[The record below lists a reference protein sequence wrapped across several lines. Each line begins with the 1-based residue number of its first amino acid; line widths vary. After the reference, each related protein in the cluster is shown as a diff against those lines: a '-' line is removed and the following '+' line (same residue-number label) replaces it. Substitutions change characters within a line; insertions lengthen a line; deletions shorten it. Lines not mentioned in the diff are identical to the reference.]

1 MGPAL
6 EGVRVRGIGTDT
18 PAEALEGVRIRGTGL
33 LEALEGV
40 RMRAMLPGGNGL
52 PLGSE
57 VLEGVRMRGL
67 GFEGKGISFS
77 FDSIDAVSGSRRA
90 SGLDLGWKDD

>member
-6 EGVRVRGIGTDT
+6 EGVRVRGIGIDT
-18 PAEALEGVRIRGTGL
+18 PAEAFEGVRMRGMGL

-40 RMRAMLPGGNGL
+40 RMRAMLPGG

-57 VLEGVRMRGL
+57 ALEGVRMRGRE
-67 GFEGKGISFS
+67 FDGKGISFS
-77 FDSIDAVSGSRRA
+77 LDSTDAVSASRRA
-90 SGLDLGWKDD
+90 RGLDLGWKED

>member
-6 EGVRVRGIGTDT
+6 EGVRVRGIGIDT
-18 PAEALEGVRIRGTGL
+18 LAEAFDGVRMRGMEL

-52 PLGSE
+52 PLDSE
-57 VLEGVRMRGL
+57 AFEGARMRGL
-67 GFEGKGISFS
+67 GFDGKATSS
-77 FDSIDAVSGSRRA
+77 DSLDTVSGSRRA
-90 SGLDLGWKDD
+90 SGLDLG